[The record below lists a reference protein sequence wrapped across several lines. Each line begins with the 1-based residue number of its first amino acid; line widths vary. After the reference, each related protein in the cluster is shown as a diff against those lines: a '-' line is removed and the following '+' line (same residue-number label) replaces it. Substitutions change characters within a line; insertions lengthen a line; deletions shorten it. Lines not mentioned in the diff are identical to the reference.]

1 MLPCCLVSSVMFRR
15 LLRGLINR
23 TARAE
28 EKICMRAIIQL
39 PMLQKN
45 PLPGNNV
52 NALLRKFPAIL
63 FT

>member
-1 MLPCCLVSSVMFRR
+1 MLPCCCLVSSVMFRR

-39 PMLQKN
+39 PMLQKIRCQ
-45 PLPGNNV
+45 
-52 NALLRKFPAIL
+52 A
-63 FT
+63 TM

>member
-1 MLPCCLVSSVMFRR
+1 MLPYCPVSSVMFRR

-28 EKICMRAIIQL
+28 GEDLHASHHSIADAA
-39 PMLQKN
+39 KN

-63 FT
+63 FA